1 MIPQN
6 GDNTPPKDPS
16 LGESTHA
23 EQPQR
28 PFRLPPH
35 RTFVVRKY
43 NAARTALVETI
54 VRAHRI
60 QIAESGRTDFIDF
73 EIDAELGPTTR
84 LHRVIFNV
92 EDVEDIDRVS
102 PPSQYLITH

>member
-1 MIPQN
+1 MTPTDTPQ
-6 GDNTPPKDPS
+6 DTAD
-16 LGESTHA
+16 T

-43 NAARTALVETI
+43 DATQTTLVET
-54 VRAHRI
+54 VVKAHRI
-60 QIAESGRTDFIDF
+60 QVSESGRVDFIDF
-73 EIDAELGPTTR
+73 ELDAEGPTMR
-84 LHRVIFNV
+84 LHRVLFNV
-92 EDVEDIDRVS
+92 EDVEDIDRVP